1 MMNPKKIGAFM
12 QTLRKEKGLTQEQLA
27 EQFNV
32 SNRTVS
38 RWETGT
44 NMPDISLLVEL
55 AEFYSVDIREIIDGE
70 RKNENMNQE
79 EKDTLLKI
87 ADYAEKEKDIL
98 MKRIHIISFIGLGSL
113 LLALLFVGFGIGQ
126 RNSLFMCIEGI
137 TFGMSVGAL
146 ITCILFTTGV
156 LSKIRNNDK
165 SRRIAK
171 TIRAICLVIVAISI
185 LVCLVMTILNK

>member
-1 MMNPKKIGAFM
+1 MNPKKIGAFM
-12 QTLRKEKGLTQEQLA
+12 QSLRKEKGLTQEQLA

-55 AEFYSVDIREIIDGE
+55 AEFYSVDIREMIDGE

-79 EKDTLLKI
+79 EKDTLRKV

-98 MKRIHIISFIGLGSL
+98 MNRVRIISFVGLGSL
-113 LLALLFVGFGIGQ
+113 LSALLLVSFRIEQIHSF
-126 RNSLFMCIEGI
+126 FMCIEGI
-137 TFGMSVGAL
+137 AFGMSVGAL

-156 LSKIRNNDK
+156 LRKIRNNEK
-165 SRRIAK
+165 SRRVAK
-171 TIRAICLVIVAISI
+171 VLRVICPVIVAISI
-185 LVCLVMTILNK
+185 LVCLVMTISLK

>member
-1 MMNPKKIGAFM
+1 MNLKKIGAFM

-55 AEFYSVDIREIIDGE
+55 AEFYSVDIREMIDGE

-79 EKDTLLKI
+79 EKDTLRKV

-98 MKRIHIISFIGLGSL
+98 MNRVRIISFVGLGSL
-113 LLALLFVGFGIGQ
+113 LSALLLVSFRIEQ
-126 RNSLFMCIEGI
+126 INSFFMCIEGI
-137 TFGMSVGAL
+137 AFGMSVGAL

-156 LSKIRNNDK
+156 LRKMALLQK
-165 SRRIAK
+165 
-171 TIRAICLVIVAISI
+171 
-185 LVCLVMTILNK
+185 

>member
-1 MMNPKKIGAFM
+1 MNPKKIGAFM
-12 QTLRKEKGLTQEQLA
+12 QSLRKEKGLTQEQLA

-55 AEFYSVDIREIIDGE
+55 AEFYSVDIREMIDGE

-79 EKDTLLKI
+79 EKDTLRKV

-98 MKRIHIISFIGLGSL
+98 MNRVRIISFVGLGSL
-113 LLALLFVGFGIGQ
+113 LSALLLVSFRIEQ
-126 RNSLFMCIEGI
+126 INSFFMCIEGI
-137 TFGMSVGAL
+137 AFGMSVGAL

-156 LSKIRNNDK
+156 LRKIRNNEK
-165 SRRIAK
+165 SRRVAK
-171 TIRAICLVIVAISI
+171 VLRVICPVIVAISI
-185 LVCLVMTILNK
+185 LVCLVMTISLK

>member
-1 MMNPKKIGAFM
+1 MNLKKIGAFM

-55 AEFYSVDIREIIDGE
+55 AEFYSVDIREMIDGE

-79 EKDTLLKI
+79 EKDTLRKV

-98 MKRIHIISFIGLGSL
+98 MNRVRIISFVGLGSL
-113 LLALLFVGFGIGQ
+113 LSALLLVSFRIEQ
-126 RNSLFMCIEGI
+126 INSFFMCIEGI
-137 TFGMSVGAL
+137 AFGMSVGAL

-156 LSKIRNNDK
+156 LRKIRNNEK
-165 SRRIAK
+165 SRRVAK
-171 TIRAICLVIVAISI
+171 VLRVICPVIVAISI
-185 LVCLVMTILNK
+185 LVCLVMTISLK

>member
-1 MMNPKKIGAFM
+1 M

-55 AEFYSVDIREIIDGE
+55 AEFYSVDICEMIDGE
-70 RKNENMNQE
+70 RKNGNVNQE
-79 EKDTLLKI
+79 EKDTLRKV
-87 ADYAEKEKDIL
+87 ADYTEKEKDIL
-98 MKRIHIISFIGLGSL
+98 MKRVCFISIAGLGSL
-113 LLALLFVGFGIGQ
+113 LLALLFVSFGIGQ
-126 RNSLFMCIEGI
+126 INALFMCIEEI
-137 TFGMSVGAL
+137 AFGMSIGAL

-156 LSKIRNNDK
+156 LRKIRNHDK

-171 TIRAICLVIVAISI
+171 ALRVICPVIIAISI
-185 LVCLVMTILNK
+185 LVCMVMAFLNQ

>member
-1 MMNPKKIGAFM
+1 MNPKKIGAFM
-12 QTLRKEKGLTQEQLA
+12 QSLRKEKGLTQEQLA

-55 AEFYSVDIREIIDGE
+55 AEFYSVDIREMIDGE

-79 EKDTLLKI
+79 EKDTLRKV

-98 MKRIHIISFIGLGSL
+98 MNRVRIISFVGLGSL
-113 LLALLFVGFGIGQ
+113 LSALLLVSFRIEQ
-126 RNSLFMCIEGI
+126 INSFFMCIEGI
-137 TFGMSVGAL
+137 AFGMSVGAL
-146 ITCILFTTGV
+146 ITCIIFTTGV
-156 LSKIRNNDK
+156 LRKIRNNDK

-171 TIRAICLVIVAISI
+171 ALRVICPVIVAISI
-185 LVCLVMTILNK
+185 LVCLVMTISLK